1 MMDCQQLSFSPI
13 AGGERRKKAETA
25 LGKNV
30 VTKILG
36 LALYW
41 MGGRRPE
48 IAAELGIPEN
58 SLRTTVRVVLR
69 DGPADLEDRRHSQ
82 RQCSTFLLPPHPASE
97 GPTVAREGD
106 EIAVRFGAMY
116 PPLTIPVK
124 NRVQSRVVL
133 LSLVDSDL
141 ISPRDA
147 AEVLGL
153 SSVHVRNLAAR
164 LADGDVEVLREKR
177 RGQQKQHVL
186 TPEVKS
192 EIVLQYSANA
202 VTGRSTSSRAVV
214 ADIGERCNLALSDR
228 TLRYCIAKLGLGK
241 LTTDLPQLVDR
252 IKKGSGR

>member
-13 AGGERRKKAETA
+13 AGGERRQKAETA

-69 DGPADLEDRRHSQ
+69 DGPAALEDRRHSQ
-82 RQCSTFLLPPHPASE
+82 RQSTFLLPPHPASE

-106 EIAVRFGAMY
+106 KIAVHFGAMY
-116 PPLTIPVK
+116 SPLTIPVK

-164 LADGDVEVLREKR
+164 LADGDVEVLLDKR

-186 TPEVKS
+186 TPDVKS

-214 ADIGERCNLALSDR
+214 ADIGERCNLELSDR

-241 LTTDLPQLVDR
+241 LTTELPQLVDR

>member
-13 AGGERRKKAETA
+13 AGGERRRKAETA

-48 IAAELGIPEN
+48 IAAELEIPEN

-69 DGPADLEDRRHSQ
+69 DGPAALEDRRHSQ
-82 RQCSTFLLPPHPASE
+82 RQNTFPLPPHSASE
-97 GPTVAREGD
+97 GPSVAREGD
-106 EIAVRFGAMY
+106 KIVVRFGAMY
-116 PPLTIPVK
+116 SSLTIPVK

-164 LADGDVEVLREKR
+164 LTGGDVEVLCDKR